1 MRWPL
6 LTMWAFPGSIWPPA
20 FKDRR
25 SPLGPAS
32 EGRLR
37 SHRFLEGPWH
47 LQRKTW
53 CTCQCTCISISLL
66 GPDLSPEHWVALP
79 APHISAGLLGCD
91 TSTKKMS
98 ASPPHSPSFQGA
110 LPPTQPH
117 GLATSWP
124 VHRAAVAWGHTSA
137 SRPLQ
142 ASPPWPRSWQAAGL
156 TPAAHAPP
164 GPQEAQGLPAC
175 RSDPGTLLHKLFGK
189 MGLGIPS
196 S

>member
-6 LTMWAFPGSIWPPA
+6 YHMGVSRQHLATA

-37 SHRFLEGPWH
+37 SRRFLEGPWH

-53 CTCQCTCISISLL
+53 CTCWCTCISISLL

-79 APHISAGLLGCD
+79 APRISPGLLGCD
-91 TSTKKMS
+91 TSKKKMS
-98 ASPPHSPSFQGA
+98 ASPPHSPSLQGA

-142 ASPPWPRSWQAAGL
+142 ASPPWPRSWEAAASPLPPMPLQAPRKPRASQHAGL
-156 TPAAHAPP
+156 TLA
-164 GPQEAQGLPAC
+164 
-175 RSDPGTLLHKLFGK
+175 RSFINSLAKWD
-189 MGLGIPS
+189 
-196 S
+196 